1 LFVHKQK
8 IGYNIININK
18 EVGMTMPVRILIVD
32 DDAAAR
38 RRIREALV
46 DGHYLL
52 EEASDGLDGIH
63 KVMAFRPDLILLD
76 VVMPKMD
83 GLKMCKF
90 LHENLE
96 TSEIP
101 VIMLTAHGDSA
112 ASLKKLELGVND
124 FITKPFEDDDLIV
137 RVKRQVEIKEKL
149 DRLLSEKE
157 DLHVIQKMIHTLY
170 EKKSMYDLL
179 YTLVRQITGMIEAER
194 CSFVRVRE
202 DRQTGVVEASSDSP
216 DVQNLEID
224 LKKYPEILEVVD
236 SKKILVIQDIGSAP
250 IMAPVRE
257 RLEKIRFQS
266 LVLIPVVLGDR
277 IVGTLLLR
285 SARSSKTFTERELRF
300 LEAIAEAARPAIL
313 NARLFEKMEE
323 KLLNAPVKD
332 RILEDGKLQ
341 YNLPVQE
348 NGNRIMDQIFQL
360 KDEIRRLKQVQQEI
374 REQK

>member
-1 LFVHKQK
+1 
-8 IGYNIININK
+8 
-18 EVGMTMPVRILIVD
+18 MTMPVRILIVD

-323 KLLNAPVKD
+323 KLLNAPLKD
-332 RILEDGKLQ
+332 KILEDGKLQ